1 VVAVTVA
8 VAVEEDVKH
17 MVEGV
22 VIDVVHQNR
31 VVEAVVVAVDAV
43 TVTAMEPQEGGVLDA
58 LALRW
63 MVCVCVAVVV
73 GGGGPRPRPWDCGC
87 KEPLPLPL
95 LRQSVLCELKMQ

>member
-31 VVEAVVVAVDAV
+31 VVEAVVVAVDAMTV
-43 TVTAMEPQEGGVLDA
+43 TVTATAMMEPRDGDVLDA
-58 LALRW
+58 LTLRW
-63 MVCVCVAVVV
+63 MVCDVCFPDVFNLQ
-73 GGGGPRPRPWDCGC
+73 RM
-87 KEPLPLPL
+87 KT
-95 LRQSVLCELKMQ
+95 